1 MVDMTSA
8 SSIERIVEPDIFG
21 KGRCSPITLLT
32 SASAKRSICC
42 GAGCEFWTL
51 DRVPEPAVMPG
62 YCGDPLEYCHTGV
75 LWCWG
80 GRLFAA
86 VWMELSEIPDIG

>member
-1 MVDMTSA
+1 MCTFCKLSSA
-8 SSIERIVEPDIFG
+8 RGPSMIGVTVYDRH
-21 KGRCSPITLLT
+21 KT
-32 SASAKRSICC
+32 ASAKRSICC

-51 DRVPEPAVMPG
+51 DRVPEPAVMLG

-80 GRLFAA
+80 GWLFAT

>member
-1 MVDMTSA
+1 MGYICLPLDLSHLPPSA
-8 SSIERIVEPDIFG
+8 E
-21 KGRCSPITLLT
+21 
-32 SASAKRSICC
+32 RSICC

-51 DRVPEPAVMPG
+51 DRVPEPAVMLG

-80 GRLFAA
+80 GWLFAT